1 MKLRNNTLAAVI
13 LAVPLDGRVLPSLNE
28 FDSLRLGKRDRA
40 PVLLRGFERIL
51 MRTGIRELFGDNSM
65 SIDLSDSHPEM
76 DVEQHKRTY
85 DGFIA
90 WSKYS
95 AAAMAITL
103 IAMAI
108 FIL

>member
-1 MKLRNNTLAAVI
+1 
-13 LAVPLDGRVLPSLNE
+13 
-28 FDSLRLGKRDRA
+28 
-40 PVLLRGFERIL
+40 
-51 MRTGIRELFGDNSM
+51 M
-65 SIDLSDSHPEM
+65 SVDLSDSHPEM

-90 WSKYS
+90 LSKYS

-103 IAMAI
+103 IAMAV